1 MERTMAGLRFRG
13 SITSEPTDEGQAEPR
28 FQVEV
33 FAEDSTQP
41 VGTFGPY
48 DNEDDARPATAQWVW
63 EAALRVFAPAQL
75 VEESGKSAASSAADS
90 GAKSRGRRGLR
101 RRRGKTSRAASEAA
115 SEAGGLSEHVG
126 LGAVDEHDDDGNASM
141 TSMAVST
148 VAMSVAASL
157 PATAMTRAVL
167 HGMPYIARGARSGDA
182 MAHSRRRV
190 SGPEWFGLTCWTVQR
205 MCAAP
210 QQASAPSSPRPTSP
224 SGETPEAGTDDAAAA
239 RLSALHQFPALP
251 VTHAVAAKQAQRL
264 AQERAE
270 RSRSLLESEV
280 RNAMAGGKARPL
292 DDAASLPREA
302 GAESAIP
309 HSPDPGI
316 RDLDDML
323 SGAPTPGPS
332 ASKPPVWMATP
343 PRPSPAGG
351 GTCRS
356 SPGHSLAGMS
366 ELGSQDPSPHGTSLF
381 GPSPGGHPPR
391 PEAPSV
397 VAGSA
402 TSKVGR
408 MAALAAFQNAA
419 LALSAPSRAA
429 AHVVAPLPSKRAP
442 ASGGPGVLSL
452 ADSPQ
457 ARMSRA
463 AAARAEMAGLIDR
476 TQALQRAIVS
486 GDFSEV
492 DAMAPAAPAQS
503 WSWARR
509 ASMDDLAAAMP
520 SSASA
525 MWGEAGAGGGSG
537 AIAAALEAAE
547 RDGAAADPQTS
558 LASLPSDV
566 GGSRAQRVGVAAMA
580 AGRRG
585 RTGSVTGRPPPPAGP
600 AASRRMSDVGAV
612 GALARS
618 LAADSMNASAVTRSA
633 VAEAEKIVS
642 AAVPLPDS
650 GGSSDSASSAALER
664 TTSKGAE
671 RQSRRQLARSLAQA
685 KSAQQDTAAEL
696 AAVRSLL
703 ADTEA
708 QLAQARARSHQLREG
723 ADQARAA
730 ASKAVNQSDD
740 DRLAAE
746 KALEEVE
753 RLRADLEA
761 SGATSQSLRND
772 LAAARE
778 EAEANAV
785 ALEAARG
792 ALAAAQ
798 EVERGAAERIASQE
812 AQFQAAAKGSAK
824 QARQELEDALRAHRD
839 ANSVIAGLRS
849 EVAALKAATAV
860 AEADARRS
868 RRDAEVAVAEAEVTT
883 KRAAS
888 RHESMVER
896 ATAVLASKAR
906 STSLASGF
914 LALRQNASARRT
926 ARSALKR
933 LERRTTREALRAGI
947 DRLKV
952 HADVSRRVAQL
963 ERQATVQ
970 QERAQAEFDIAI
982 EEQKE
987 SASEREREARA
998 AFEAAQEEARAGFAA
1013 REAELEAARRALEAE
1028 SADRAAREEERR
1040 RRLLGR
1046 YMQQMRQGSQASAF
1060 RAWRDHTS
1068 TRKSARRTLARL
1080 IGRRTHSE
1088 LGRAMT
1094 SWREAT
1100 RVSRAGGGVAS
1111 EREREAQA
1119 AFEAAQEE
1127 ARAGFA
1133 AREAE
1138 LEAARREL
1146 EAESADRAAREEE
1159 RRRRLLGRYMQQMRQ
1174 GSQASAF
1181 RAWRDH
1187 TSTRKSARRT
1197 LARLIGRRTHSE
1209 LGRAMTSWR
1218 EATRVSRAEAAASER
1233 EREAQAAFEAA
1244 QAAQAMTAS
1253 ERERE
1258 AQAAFEA
1265 AQEEARAGFAA
1276 REAELEAARRALEAE
1291 SADRAARE
1299 EERRRRLLGRYM
1311 QQMRQGSQASAFR
1324 AWRDHTST
1332 RKSARRTLA
1341 RLIGRRTHSELGRAM
1356 TSWREATRQMR
1367 QGSQASAFRAW
1378 RDHTSTRKSARRTLA
1393 RLIGRRTHSELGRAM
1408 TSWREATRV
1417 SRAEA
1422 AASEREREAQ
1432 AAFEAAQAA
1441 QAMTASERER
1451 EAQAAFEAAQE
1462 EARAG
1467 FAAREAELEAA
1478 RRALEAESAD
1488 RAAREE
1494 ERRRRLLGRYMQQMR
1509 QGSQASAFRAWRDHT
1524 STRKSARRTL
1534 ARLIGRRTHSELG
1547 RAMTSWRE
1555 ATRVSRAEAAAS
1567 EREREAQ
1574 AAFEAAQEEAR
1585 AGFAAR
1591 EAELEAARRA
1601 LEAESADRA
1610 AREEERRR
1618 RLLGRYMQ
1626 QMRQGSQA
1634 SAFRAWRDHTSTRK
1648 SARRTLARLIGR
1660 RTHSELG
1667 RAMTS
1672 WREATRVSRAE
1683 AAASER
1689 EREAQAAFEAAQE
1702 EARAGFAA
1710 REAELEAA
1718 RRALEAESAD
1728 RAAREEERRRRL
1740 LGRYMQQM
1748 RQGSQASAFRAWR
1761 DHTSTRKSARRT
1773 LARLIGRRTHSELGR
1788 AMTSWR
1794 EATRV
1799 SRAEA
1804 AASEREREAQ
1814 AAFEAAQAAQAMTA
1828 SERER
1833 EAQAAF
1839 EAAQEEARAG
1849 FAAREAEL
1857 EAARRALEAESADR
1871 AAREEERRRRLLGRY
1886 MQQMRQGSQASAFR
1900 AWRDHTSTRKSAR
1913 RTLARLIG
1921 RRTHSELGRA
1931 MTSWREATRVS
1942 RAEAAASEREREA
1955 QAAFEAAQAAQAM
1968 TASEREREA
1977 QAAFEAAQE
1986 EARAGFAA
1994 REAELEAARRALE
2007 AESADRAAR
2016 EEERRRRLLGRYM
2029 QQMRQGSQASAFRAW
2044 RDHTSTRKSARRTL
2058 ARLIGRRTHSE
2069 LGRAMTSWREA
2080 TRVSRAEA
2088 AASER
2093 EREAQ
2098 AAFEAAQAAQAMTA
2112 SEPQAASEAALLQAQ
2127 KERDEF
2133 RHRLEELESGRA
2145 ALESSASDHRKRAE
2159 SARQHAERMHE
2170 QLAKATSV
2178 GEEAV
2183 KQAEVYKLGAKKLAE
2198 RLEQVEAAA
2207 RHVTAAQEAAR
2218 ASQKALAA
2226 ERAASIAAADAAA
2239 RAQRQAAALQEELA
2253 RLRPV
2258 VEEAALA
2265 KSDIERLRSRNAKLR
2280 KALGL
2285 QERAAAFSARQEGDI
2300 FRAATERAL
2309 ATEEGELHEALDA
2322 ARTAVDQSFGKASG
2336 DVSPRAAV
2344 LARLVRAVEAER
2356 ERAAEE
2362 VLHSERCGGSLS
2374 AKSEFDVHVSPD
2386 VAGQWSS
2393 AFRSGVTNGIRRSP
2407 RGARDQ

>member
-280 RNAMAGGKARPL
+280 RNAMAGGKARAL

-366 ELGSQDPSPHGTSLF
+366 ELGSHDPSPHGTSLF

-650 GGSSDSASSAALER
+650 GGSSDSASSGALER
-664 TTSKGAE
+664 ASSKGAE

-812 AQFQAAAKGSAK
+812 AQFQAAAEGSAK

-987 SASEREREARA
+987 SASEREREA
-998 AFEAAQEEARAGFAA
+998 
-1013 REAELEAARRALEAE
+1013 
-1028 SADRAAREEERR
+1028 
-1040 RRLLGR
+1040 
-1046 YMQQMRQGSQASAF
+1046 
-1060 RAWRDHTS
+1060 
-1068 TRKSARRTLARL
+1068 
-1080 IGRRTHSE
+1080 
-1088 LGRAMT
+1088 
-1094 SWREAT
+1094 
-1100 RVSRAGGGVAS
+1100 
-1111 EREREAQA
+1111 
-1119 AFEAAQEE
+1119 
-1127 ARAGFA
+1127 
-1133 AREAE
+1133 
-1138 LEAARREL
+1138 
-1146 EAESADRAAREEE
+1146 
-1159 RRRRLLGRYMQQMRQ
+1159 
-1174 GSQASAF
+1174 
-1181 RAWRDH
+1181 
-1187 TSTRKSARRT
+1187 
-1197 LARLIGRRTHSE
+1197 
-1209 LGRAMTSWR
+1209 
-1218 EATRVSRAEAAASER
+1218 
-1233 EREAQAAFEAA
+1233 
-1244 QAAQAMTAS
+1244 
-1253 ERERE
+1253 
-1258 AQAAFEA
+1258 QAAFEA

-1341 RLIGRRTHSELGRAM
+1341 RLIGRRDALGAGPGDDIVAGGHS
-1356 TSWREATRQMR
+1356 REPCGGGGV
-1367 QGSQASAFRAW
+1367 GSASG
-1378 RDHTSTRKSARRTLA
+1378 SLRR
-1393 RLIGRRTHSELGRAM
+1393 RS
-1408 TSWREATRV
+1408 
-1417 SRAEA
+1417 
-1422 AASEREREAQ
+1422 
-1432 AAFEAAQAA
+1432 
-1441 QAMTASERER
+1441 
-1451 EAQAAFEAAQE
+1451 
-1462 EARAG
+1462 
-1467 FAAREAELEAA
+1467 
-1478 RRALEAESAD
+1478 
-1488 RAAREE
+1488 
-1494 ERRRRLLGRYMQQMR
+1494 RRRR
-1509 QGSQASAFRAWRDHT
+1509 
-1524 STRKSARRTL
+1524 
-1534 ARLIGRRTHSELG
+1534 
-1547 RAMTSWRE
+1547 
-1555 ATRVSRAEAAAS
+1555 
-1567 EREREAQ
+1567 
-1574 AAFEAAQEEAR
+1574 
-1585 AGFAAR
+1585 
-1591 EAELEAARRA
+1591 
-1601 LEAESADRA
+1601 
-1610 AREEERRR
+1610 RRR
-1618 RLLGRYMQ
+1618 R
-1626 QMRQGSQA
+1626 
-1634 SAFRAWRDHTSTRK
+1634 
-1648 SARRTLARLIGR
+1648 
-1660 RTHSELG
+1660 
-1667 RAMTS
+1667 
-1672 WREATRVSRAE
+1672 
-1683 AAASER
+1683 
-1689 EREAQAAFEAAQE
+1689 
-1702 EARAGFAA
+1702 
-1710 REAELEAA
+1710 
-1718 RRALEAESAD
+1718 
-1728 RAAREEERRRRL
+1728 
-1740 LGRYMQQM
+1740 
-1748 RQGSQASAFRAWR
+1748 
-1761 DHTSTRKSARRT
+1761 
-1773 LARLIGRRTHSELGR
+1773 
-1788 AMTSWR
+1788 
-1794 EATRV
+1794 
-1799 SRAEA
+1799 
-1804 AASEREREAQ
+1804 
-1814 AAFEAAQAAQAMTA
+1814 
-1828 SERER
+1828 
-1833 EAQAAF
+1833 
-1839 EAAQEEARAG
+1839 
-1849 FAAREAEL
+1849 
-1857 EAARRALEAESADR
+1857 
-1871 AAREEERRRRLLGRY
+1871 
-1886 MQQMRQGSQASAFR
+1886 
-1900 AWRDHTSTRKSAR
+1900 
-1913 RTLARLIG
+1913 
-1921 RRTHSELGRA
+1921 
-1931 MTSWREATRVS
+1931 
-1942 RAEAAASEREREA
+1942 
-1955 QAAFEAAQAAQAM
+1955 
-1968 TASEREREA
+1968 
-1977 QAAFEAAQE
+1977 
-1986 EARAGFAA
+1986 
-1994 REAELEAARRALE
+1994 
-2007 AESADRAAR
+2007 
-2016 EEERRRRLLGRYM
+2016 
-2029 QQMRQGSQASAFRAW
+2029 
-2044 RDHTSTRKSARRTL
+2044 
-2058 ARLIGRRTHSE
+2058 
-2069 LGRAMTSWREA
+2069 
-2080 TRVSRAEA
+2080 
-2088 AASER
+2088 
-2093 EREAQ
+2093 
-2098 AAFEAAQAAQAMTA
+2098 
-2112 SEPQAASEAALLQAQ
+2112 
-2127 KERDEF
+2127 
-2133 RHRLEELESGRA
+2133 
-2145 ALESSASDHRKRAE
+2145 
-2159 SARQHAERMHE
+2159 
-2170 QLAKATSV
+2170 
-2178 GEEAV
+2178 
-2183 KQAEVYKLGAKKLAE
+2183 
-2198 RLEQVEAAA
+2198 
-2207 RHVTAAQEAAR
+2207 
-2218 ASQKALAA
+2218 
-2226 ERAASIAAADAAA
+2226 
-2239 RAQRQAAALQEELA
+2239 
-2253 RLRPV
+2253 
-2258 VEEAALA
+2258 
-2265 KSDIERLRSRNAKLR
+2265 
-2280 KALGL
+2280 
-2285 QERAAAFSARQEGDI
+2285 
-2300 FRAATERAL
+2300 
-2309 ATEEGELHEALDA
+2309 
-2322 ARTAVDQSFGKASG
+2322 
-2336 DVSPRAAV
+2336 
-2344 LARLVRAVEAER
+2344 
-2356 ERAAEE
+2356 
-2362 VLHSERCGGSLS
+2362 
-2374 AKSEFDVHVSPD
+2374 
-2386 VAGQWSS
+2386 
-2393 AFRSGVTNGIRRSP
+2393 
-2407 RGARDQ
+2407 